1 MVRFVIE
8 NMNCGGCAKGVTAT
22 VRAVDPSAQVEVDL
36 DRKAVTVI
44 GGHVEGAALTRA
56 LQAAGW
62 KAEHSAA

>member
-22 VRAVDPSAQVEVDL
+22 VRAVDPLAQVEVDL

-44 GGHVEGAALTRA
+44 GGRVDGTALTQT

-62 KAEHSAA
+62 KAEHSIA